1 MSEGGARKLEP
12 VLRRSFLLAG
22 LLGVAG
28 IAAMHGAAQLDDPD
42 FWWHLRAGEW
52 TLAHGAVPDQE
63 TFSANHASPRWVAYS
78 WLYDLVLALLH
89 ARFGLLAQVLLAVA
103 LALAIAGCLHSLL
116 LRLSARPPVAALLT
130 FAGVLA
136 AARMIYGRS
145 TMFTVLLA
153 ILEIRLLYEAL
164 VFGRHRALFFVPLVI
179 ATWANVHVQF
189 VYGLFVLGCFAAQA
203 FVERK
208 ERGLWLGVLAASV
221 LATLANPYGWRI
233 YEPFV
238 LYLRQSA
245 TIYDHIQELRAPGF
259 RSLES
264 WALLGMVLAVAWS
277 VGRSGVKR
285 PFLLLLA
292 GVAAVIAFRSAR
304 DAWFV
309 VVTALPVLA
318 TSLATSLAREP
329 ASGEARAQPSFV
341 AIGVAAF
348 LACGTARLDLSAAG
362 LAAQSAKSFP
372 DGAAAWVETHR
383 KPGPILNHYDWGGYL
398 LWRLPA
404 YLVSVDG
411 RSYVYTADFLERS
424 LALWRT
430 EPGWES
436 SPLLESAEVVVGE
449 KTFPLTTL
457 LQKDPRF
464 ERAYD
469 DAIASVYVRRR

>member
-1 MSEGGARKLEP
+1 MRDGGPRKLEP

-22 LLGVAG
+22 VCGFAG

-78 WLYDLVLALLH
+78 WLYDLVLAMLH

-116 LRLSARPPVAALLT
+116 LRLSTRPPVAALLT
-130 FAGVLA
+130 LVGVLA
-136 AARMIYGRS
+136 MARMIYGRS

-153 ILEIRLLYEAL
+153 ILEVRLLCEAL
-164 VFGRHRALFFVPLVI
+164 VFGRSRALLLVPLVI
-179 ATWANVHVQF
+179 AAWANVHVQF

-203 FVERK
+203 FAER
-208 ERGLWLGVLAASV
+208 RSPRPWIGTFAASL

-264 WALLGMVLAVAWS
+264 WALLGIVLAVAWS
-277 VGRSGVKR
+277 AGRSGVRR
-285 PFLLLLA
+285 PFLLLLSV
-292 GVAAVIAFRSAR
+292 VAAVIAFRSAR

-309 VVTALPVLA
+309 VVTALPVVA
-318 TSLATSLAREP
+318 TTLARDPGVE
-329 ASGEARAQPSFV
+329 EARAQPLFV
-341 AIGVAAF
+341 AIGVAVF
-348 LACGTARLDLSAAG
+348 LACGAARLDLSGKG

-372 DGAAAWVETHR
+372 DGAAAWVESHR
-383 KPGPILNHYDWGGYL
+383 KPGPILNHYDWGGFL

-404 YLVSVDG
+404 YRVSVDG
-411 RSYVYTADFLERS
+411 RSYVYTGDYFERS

-430 EPGWES
+430 EPGGES
-436 SPLLESAEVVVGE
+436 SPLLESAEVVVGK
-449 KTFPLTTL
+449 KTLPLTTML
-457 LQKDPRF
+457 EKDPRF
-464 ERAYD
+464 ERTYE